1 MSKSKPLWA
10 NRQMV
15 RRLYGVPEHRLD
27 DLVHS
32 GLVRS
37 CKFAHSQ
44 QASRLFCVEDVE
56 RVLHDLAEGREPTR
70 PPATRYR
77 PTRHPTRR
85 AVRPASGGGVADEG
99 GRTP

>member
-1 MSKSKPLWA
+1 MAKQKPFWA
-10 NRQMV
+10 NRQMI

-27 DLVHS
+27 ALVQS

-56 RVLHDLAEGREPTR
+56 RVLHDLAEGREPQR
-70 PPATRYR
+70 PAPARYR

-85 AVRPASGGGVADEG
+85 GVK
-99 GRTP
+99 P